1 MTADRATLKAAVLKV
16 LEDTVPNE
24 LSGRFAAPYL
34 HDGDMPYPEDVA
46 DAIVD
51 AVMDAILAAHDD
63 GGSVEWR
70 DEWRVCAGPA
80 DDPAVFKDGIH
91 NEEQLDVHRRR
102 AHDRWSGEYIWV
114 QRRRVG
120 ATDWEAAPDA

>member
-1 MTADRATLKAAVLKV
+1 MASTDRDTLRAAVLNV
-16 LEDTVPNE
+16 LP
-24 LSGRFAAPYL
+24 L
-34 HDGDMPYPEDVA
+34 DVA
-46 DAIVD
+46 LIYRDDRERLADTIVD

-80 DDPAVFKDGIH
+80 DDPAVFKDAIH